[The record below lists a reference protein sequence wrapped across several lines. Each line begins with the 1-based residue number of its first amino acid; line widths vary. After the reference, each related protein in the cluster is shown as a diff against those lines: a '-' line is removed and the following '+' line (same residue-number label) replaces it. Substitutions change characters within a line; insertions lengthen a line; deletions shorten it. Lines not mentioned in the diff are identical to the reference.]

1 MSALHMAEHF
11 IHKKTFIWAEQKS
24 TISWMT
30 TWRFMKE
37 FGSGV
42 FSVVEEDDCWQVDNL
57 EEMKTSSFLRL
68 AIVFYKQYEGNSQF
82 MTFLIT

>member
-1 MSALHMAEHF
+1 
-11 IHKKTFIWAEQKS
+11 
-24 TISWMT
+24 
-30 TWRFMKE
+30 MKE